1 MLLSDDFFHRFG
13 GKPCDPNALTESRGC
28 DYSDVKDCD
37 KIPRTASR
45 WSKWGE
51 WSDCVGECGK

>member
-1 MLLSDDFFHRFG
+1 MEEAKFG
-13 GKPCDPNALTESRGC
+13 GKPCDPNALTESRQC

-51 WSDCVGECGK
+51 WSDCAGECGK